1 MVAST
6 CGVSKLSSCVA
17 AQYTENWS
25 TSRYCQRAV
34 AYLDGVTAQVAA
46 LEAKRSVFHL
56 QTQPLSAN
64 VGLIKALGG
73 GWNVAQLAASNPI
86 ETKEKSA

>member
-1 MVAST
+1 LCS
-6 CGVSKLSSCVA
+6 
-17 AQYTENWS
+17 
-25 TSRYCQRAV
+25 
-34 AYLDGVTAQVAA
+34 A

-56 QTQPLSAN
+56 QTRQLSAT

-73 GWNVAQLAASNPI
+73 GWNVAQLTASNPI